1 MKRSFF
7 HIIRLSAGALA
18 FLLALGAGAVSAQ
31 QFRTQTDGG
40 LGPMDPDEM
49 RITFMGTS
57 FLPRLSQEANSIFI
71 ECGEDG
77 SFVFDC
83 GSGVVSKYISMGV
96 AYSQMDKIFITHL
109 HGDHM
114 SDLMF
119 IYLFGPS
126 GDRLTDLHVWG
137 PTGPTEADGIT
148 SFCQHLY
155 EMTYWHRESF
165 SFLPTGLKNGQD
177 GYNLVPHEC
186 SYEEAMQSIIAGN
199 DPPVAYDSNNVKI
212 SYFPMIHDRD
222 GALAYKLEWRGL
234 KMIFSGDSLPNNLM
248 IDQAQDIDV
257 LIHELTLSPEV
268 WAQKNSGL
276 TPDPNNTVWVGAVSK
291 ARLIQNASHTPAR
304 AFGYI
309 LSRTNPRLGI
319 ATHFQNQSDTI
330 GAVKDDISVFYP
342 YNDSADPPEVLL
354 AIDCMVINVPVDK
367 GQPIRWYQADPDPNA
382 FQTVAKWYSP
392 DELADPKYPGNR
404 DQLSPWLKDLIINP
418 QIYNPSP
425 TGDSGD
431 YDGDGTSDIAV
442 FRTTSGLWA
451 IRGVSQF
458 YYGSGSELPIPGDYN
473 GDGRTEAAIYR
484 GQSGLW
490 AVRGLTRTYF
500 GEPSDVPVARDYNG
514 DGKTDIAIFRA
525 ASGLWAIRGISR
537 LYFGKAGDIPVPGYY
552 SGGPADIAVFRP
564 PTRLWAVRDL
574 SRFYFG
580 TTSSDLPVPGNYSGT
595 GFWQAAVFPY
605 SDGFWKIRGVT
616 QTYFGAYDDKP
627 LSGKFAGD
635 GADRF
640 GIFRSGEGLWA
651 VNGTTRIYF
660 GNFDDVPATR

>member
-1 MKRSFF
+1 MQKYFF
-7 HIIRLSAGALA
+7 QVIVLSLGALV
-18 FLLALGAGAVSAQ
+18 FILASVVGVVSAQ
-31 QFRTQTDGG
+31 EIRTQSGAG
-40 LGPMDPDEM
+40 LDPIDPDEM

-57 FLPRLSQEANSIFI
+57 FLPRLSQEANSVFV

-126 GDRLTDLHVWG
+126 GDRKTDLHVWG

-186 SYEEAMQSIIAGN
+186 SYEEAMQSILDGN
-199 DPPVAYDSNNVKI
+199 GPPVAYDSNNVKI

-234 KMIFSGDSLPNNLM
+234 KMIFSGDSMPNTLM
-248 IDQAQDIDV
+248 IDQAQDLDV

-276 TPDPNNTVWVGAVSK
+276 TPDPNNPIWVEAVNTAS
-291 ARLIQNASHTPAR
+291 LIQNCSHTPAR

-342 YNDSADPPEVLL
+342 YNDAADPPEVLL

-367 GQPIRWYQADPDPNA
+367 GQPIRWRQAIPDPDA
-382 FQTVAKWYSP
+382 FQTTKVFYSP

-404 DQLSPWLKDLIINP
+404 DQLSSWLKDLIINP
-418 QIYNPSP
+418 QIYDPSP
-425 TGDSGD
+425 SSDSGD
-431 YDGDGTSDIAV
+431 YNGDGTSDIAV
-442 FRTTSGLWA
+442 FRTTSGLWS

-458 YYGSGSELPIPGDYN
+458 YFGSGSDFPVPGDYN
-473 GDGRTEAAIYR
+473 GDGRTEAGIFR
-484 GQSGLW
+484 GESGLW
-490 AVRGLTRTYF
+490 SVRGLTRVYF
-500 GEPSDVPVARDYNG
+500 GASADVPVARDYNG
-514 DGKTDIAIFRA
+514 DGKTDIAVFRGS
-525 ASGLWAIRGISR
+525 SGLWAIRGISR
-537 LYFGKAGDIPVPGYY
+537 LYFGTAANIPVPGYY
-552 SGGPADIAVFRP
+552 SGSRADIAVFHP
-564 PTRLWAVRDL
+564 ATRLWALRNL

-580 TTSSDLPVPGNYSGT
+580 TTSSDLPVPGDYSGT
-595 GFWQAAVFPY
+595 GSWQAAIFPY
-605 SDGFWKIRGVT
+605 SDGLWRIRGLT
-616 QTYFGAYDDKP
+616 QTSFGAY
-627 LSGKFAGD
+627 GD
-635 GADRF
+635 RPVPARYGGDSVDRI
-640 GIFRSGEGLWA
+640 GIFRGGKGLWA
-651 VNGTTRIYF
+651 VEGTTRVYY
-660 GNFDDVPATR
+660 GNMDDLPVTR